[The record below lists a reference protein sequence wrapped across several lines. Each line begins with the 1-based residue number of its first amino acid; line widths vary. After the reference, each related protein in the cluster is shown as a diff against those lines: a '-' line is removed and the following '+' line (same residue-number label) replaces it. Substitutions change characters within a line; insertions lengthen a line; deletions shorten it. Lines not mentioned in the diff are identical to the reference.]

1 MKYGTVIFDMDGT
14 ILDTLEDMQAAVN
27 AALAEEGFPVRT
39 LDEVRRFVGNGNRL
53 LAARAVPEGAGP
65 DAAERV
71 LRGFHRHYRGHCAD
85 HTKAYRGV
93 IPLIENLRA
102 AGVKTAVVS
111 NKADY
116 AVQALAENYFPGLFD
131 FVTGEREG
139 IRRKPA
145 PDGVLAAM
153 EALGADRARTVYV
166 GDSEVD
172 LETAANAEIP
182 CIAVCWGFRTKSE
195 LLARGAERM
204 ADTAEALEFLLR

>member
-93 IPLIENLRA
+93 IPLIERLRA

-116 AVQALAENYFPGLFD
+116 AVQALAEDYFPGLFD

-153 EALGADRARTVYV
+153 EALGADRTRTVYV

-182 CIAVCWGFRTKSE
+182 CIAVYWGFRTKSE
-195 LLARGAERM
+195 LLAHGAERM

>member
-53 LAARAVPEGAGP
+53 LAARAVPESAGP

-71 LRGFHRHYRGHCAD
+71 LRGFHRHYRAHCAD

-93 IPLIENLRA
+93 IPLIERLRA

-116 AVQALAENYFPGLFD
+116 AVQALAEDYFPGLFD

-182 CIAVCWGFRTKSE
+182 CIVVCWGFRTKSE